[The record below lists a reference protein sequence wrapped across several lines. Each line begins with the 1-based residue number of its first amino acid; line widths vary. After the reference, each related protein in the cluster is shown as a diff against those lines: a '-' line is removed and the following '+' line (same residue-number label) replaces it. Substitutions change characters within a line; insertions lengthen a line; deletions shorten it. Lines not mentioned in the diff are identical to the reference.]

1 MPPGEEWV
9 DTEPSSGLVTTATL
23 LIRVRAG
30 ETGAREQLAE
40 RYFVSLRRW
49 AHGRVPAAARDL
61 VDTDDLVQA
70 TLIRAFN
77 RVDQFEQRRE
87 GAFLAYIRQIL
98 LNQIR
103 DEARRARRRPE
114 HVEISGD
121 LAASS
126 GSLLDDLIGKE
137 NVEQYEQAL
146 GRLPDRQREAVI
158 LRIEMGYRY
167 REIAE
172 GMELDT
178 ANAARKLVARG
189 LVRLAEIMRGPDGS

>member
-1 MPPGEEWV
+1 M
-9 DTEPSSGLVTTATL
+9 
-23 LIRVRAG
+23 
-30 ETGAREQLAE
+30 
-40 RYFVSLRRW
+40 
-49 AHGRVPAAARDL
+49 
-61 VDTDDLVQA
+61 
-70 TLIRAFN
+70 
-77 RVDQFEQRRE
+77 DQFEQRRE

-114 HVEISGD
+114 HVELGGD
-121 LAASS
+121 LAS
-126 GSLLDDLIGKE
+126 GDRSLLDDLIGKE
-137 NVEQYEQAL
+137 NMEHYEQAL
-146 GRLPDRQREAVI
+146 ARLPDRQREAVI

-189 LVRLAEIMRGPDGS
+189 LVRLAEIMRGRDGT